1 MKQTNEKMK
10 KWILGA
16 AVMTCISLGLSAQHQ
31 KKNSRELSA
40 SERAEKMSNRM
51 AEELKLTEE
60 QKKQVSKVVLD
71 NANRQ
76 EELIQKRKA
85 EFEAQKEYRM
95 DQEKKI
101 GAILTEEQ
109 KMIWEQRK
117 ESRQHRDAHPGSGK
131 YHDRGA
137 PRFRR
142 GR

>member
-1 MKQTNEKMK
+1 
-10 KWILGA
+10 
-16 AVMTCISLGLSAQHQ
+16 MTCISLGLSAQHQ

-40 SERAEKMSNRM
+40 IERAEKMSNRM

-60 QKKQVSKVVLD
+60 QKKQVSKVVLE
-71 NANRQ
+71 NANKQ
-76 EELIQKRKA
+76 EELIIKRKA

-95 DQEKKI
+95 EQDKKI
-101 GAILTEEQ
+101 ASILTEEQ

-117 ESRQHRDAHPGSGK
+117 EALRTRGNDPSPGDHSQNG
-131 YHDRGA
+131 R

>member
-1 MKQTNEKMK
+1 MK

-31 KKNSRELSA
+31 KNNSRELSA

-60 QKKQVSKVVLD
+60 QKKQVSKVVLE
-71 NANRQ
+71 NATRQ

-85 EFEAQKEYRM
+85 EFEAQKGYRM
-95 DQEKKI
+95 EQDKKI
-101 GAILTEEQ
+101 AAILTEEQ
-109 KMIWEQRK
+109 KTIWEQRK
-117 ESRQHRDAHPGSGK
+117 EAMRTRAKDHSRGNHSQGGR
-131 YHDRGA
+131 

>member
-1 MKQTNEKMK
+1 MK

-31 KKNSRELSA
+31 KNNSRELSA

-60 QKKQVSKVVLD
+60 QKKQVSKVVLE
-71 NANRQ
+71 NATRQ

-85 EFEAQKEYRM
+85 EFEAQKGYRM
-95 DQEKKI
+95 EQDKKI
-101 GAILTEEQ
+101 AAILTEEQ
-109 KMIWEQRK
+109 KTIWEQRK
-117 ESRQHRDAHPGSGK
+117 EAMRTRGK
-131 YHDRGA
+131 DHFRGDHSQGGR

-142 GR
+142 GH

>member
-1 MKQTNEKMK
+1 MK

-31 KKNSRELSA
+31 KKNFRELSA

-51 AEELKLTEE
+51 AEELKLTDE
-60 QKKQVSKVVLD
+60 QRKQVSKVVLE
-71 NANRQ
+71 NAMRQ

-85 EFEAQKEYRM
+85 EFEAQKNYRLE
-95 DQEKKI
+95 QEKKI
-101 GAILTEEQ
+101 ATILTEEQ

-117 ESRQHRDAHPGSGK
+117 EALKHRMDGQGEEGHVR
-131 YHDRGA
+131 YTRGRA
-137 PRFRR
+137 RFRR